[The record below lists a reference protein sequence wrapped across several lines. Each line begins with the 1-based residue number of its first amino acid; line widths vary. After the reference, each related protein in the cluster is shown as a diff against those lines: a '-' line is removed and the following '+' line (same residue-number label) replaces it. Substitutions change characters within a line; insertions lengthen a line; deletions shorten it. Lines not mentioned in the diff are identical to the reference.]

1 MRQYLITEQFK
12 TTIII
17 LSTCKGLNKTK
28 FLYTINNLYSN
39 TIHSVKTTTMLHLR
53 SIFLLFALPLTLT
66 HDLDIQSPLAMVLTY
81 GQPKINAKGRLVKN
95 RVETDGRTD
104 TTDSITSR

>member
-1 MRQYLITEQFK
+1 
-12 TTIII
+12 
-17 LSTCKGLNKTK
+17 
-28 FLYTINNLYSN
+28 
-39 TIHSVKTTTMLHLR
+39 MLHLR

>member
-1 MRQYLITEQFK
+1 
-12 TTIII
+12 
-17 LSTCKGLNKTK
+17 
-28 FLYTINNLYSN
+28 
-39 TIHSVKTTTMLHLR
+39 MLHLR

-95 RVETDGRTD
+95 RVETDGGTD